1 MDNDKT
7 IVTTADKNFLWG
19 VYLLIASLRYHNISV
34 GVHVL
39 GRGFTEADKAL
50 LTQFDNVKIF
60 EISDRRALNLLKP
73 EAIFTADS
81 EYIAWID
88 ADCIAVGDITKYL
101 AGPGES
107 FQIRFRL
114 KDEVA
119 MVYQTHYKVG
129 DTYGSIP
136 KAVLEIWEKD
146 VGEKDAPVIKTTCVN
161 NCFVLHK
168 KHLGFIRKWQN
179 QILKIVPKDV
189 ATIDKKS
196 YAYHMT
202 DESVLNS
209 LLAFAN
215 DAPAISEYLLDKV
228 NDAYLA
234 HFGESLKPWNLW
246 QKKHLKYYDLVISI
260 IGWAQKTG
268 YKTPPIPPS
277 LKRENKAVFYVLA
290 YLNDLISKIKSSI
303 KYIILHM
310 R

>member
-1 MDNDKT
+1 MNNDKT
-7 IVTTADKNFLWG
+7 IVTAADKNFLWG
-19 VYLLIASLRYHNISV
+19 VYLLIASLRYYNVSI

-39 GRGFTEADKAL
+39 GRGFTETDKAL

-60 EISDRRALNLLKP
+60 ETSDRRFLALLKP

-81 EYIAWID
+81 EYIAWLD
-88 ADCIAVGDITKYL
+88 ADCIAVGNITKYL
-101 AGPGES
+101 TAPEES
-107 FQIRFRL
+107 LQMRFRL

-119 MVYQTHYKVG
+119 LVYKTHYKAG
-129 DTYGSIP
+129 DTNGSIP
-136 KAVLEIWEKD
+136 KAVLEIWKKDVAEKD
-146 VGEKDAPVIKTTCVN
+146 VPAIKTTCVN
-161 NCFVLHK
+161 NCFVMHK
-168 KHLGFIRKWQN
+168 RHLGFIRKWQN
-179 QILKIVPKDV
+179 QILKIFPKDI
-189 ATIDKKS
+189 AAIDKKNF
-196 YAYHMT
+196 AYHMV

-277 LKRENKAVFYVLA
+277 LKRELKTVFYVLA